1 RSAYIHT
8 WSKVSPIERGRFLRR
23 LAELIAAHQEEL
35 ADLEC
40 RDVGKPLS
48 QARRDILACTR
59 YAEFYSGAADKLHG
73 ETLPYE
79 SGYMVLALRE
89 PFGVTG
95 HIIPWNYPAQMFGR
109 SVLASLAAGNT
120 VVVKPAEEA

>member
-1 RSAYIHT
+1 
-8 WSKVSPIERGRFLRR
+8 
-23 LAELIAAHQEEL
+23 
-35 ADLEC
+35 
-40 RDVGKPLS
+40 
-48 QARRDILACTR
+48 
-59 YAEFYSGAADKLHG
+59 GAADKLHG

-120 VVVKPAEEA
+120 VVVKPAEEACQSILSLGALCLEAGLPHGVLNIVTGEGPVAGAALAG